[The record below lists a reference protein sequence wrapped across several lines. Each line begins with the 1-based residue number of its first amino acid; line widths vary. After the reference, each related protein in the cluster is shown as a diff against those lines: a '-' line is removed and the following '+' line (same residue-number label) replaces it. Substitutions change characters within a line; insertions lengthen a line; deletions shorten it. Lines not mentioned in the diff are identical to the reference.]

1 MWQGVHWWQEER
13 CFQNENLLNLVFQ
26 LCQDVAHISVQI
38 KFCGYTNPYTTNCYV
53 DNLPTNKQSENRDL
67 NSPHHDSAHGN
78 ICCTNSKMGKV
89 LFNIHGSQRWTL
101 PVPDSSKI

>member
-1 MWQGVHWWQEER
+1 M
-13 CFQNENLLNLVFQ
+13 
-26 LCQDVAHISVQI
+26 QI

-67 NSPHHDSAHGN
+67 NSSHHDGAPGN

-101 PVPDSSKI
+101 KLDFAFFSVGLQPSINSTMGVYAAFKFDKSCPDSPDI